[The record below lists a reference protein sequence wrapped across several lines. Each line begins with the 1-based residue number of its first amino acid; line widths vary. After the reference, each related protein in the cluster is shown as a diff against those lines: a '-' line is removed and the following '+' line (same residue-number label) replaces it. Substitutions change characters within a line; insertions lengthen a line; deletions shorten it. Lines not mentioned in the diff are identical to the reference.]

1 MNKFWAM
8 LLPGII
14 ATGCSTTQ
22 GSRFELV
29 EEYQMNDV
37 TQSSYADYQKEVKD
51 RLRENWRALLVSSV
65 DLPDS
70 SIIPGVDDYAIDK
83 LVELHAPT
91 DSGHEAKCQFVDG
104 KPRGMLLIH
113 GLYDSPYTMHDLEA
127 YFRSK
132 CFFTRSILLPG
143 HGTRP
148 GSLLKIKYENW
159 MDTVNFVIA
168 ELADEVDGNVYIT
181 GFSTGGALALNSA
194 LESQVVKGVFLFAPA
209 LKVDAG
215 LAYTVKKVGLEWVPF
230 HQLADKDV
238 IKYES
243 ITLDSAIA
251 VDGLAKMVKS
261 KLQVDGLNLNIP
273 VFIVVAKNDYTVKAQ
288 TAIEF
293 YRQGRFGERAEMFIY
308 APIKENDQCVKTVRE
323 GDPKTKTPTVISS
336 CFVHQQNDK
345 QFMIADYSHMAL
357 TLRSDDEHYGLEGHY
372 KYCLQYF
379 IDPENRKRCEDLSLE
394 FADVCFGERRVSG
407 SETYTHC
414 SNPDRVVRRL
424 TSNPQ
429 FDALTK
435 QLDAFISRHID
446 N

>member
-1 MNKFWAM
+1 MNKFWLI
-8 LLPGII
+8 LLCGLI
-14 ATGCSTTQ
+14 ATACSTTR

-29 EEYQMNDV
+29 EEYQMNDIN
-37 TQSSYADYQKEVKD
+37 QSSYAEYQKEAKD
-51 RLRENWRALLVSSV
+51 RLRENWRALLASNV

-91 DSGHEAKCQFVDG
+91 DSGHEARCQFEDG

-159 MDTVNFVIA
+159 IDAVNFSIA
-168 ELADEVDGNVYIT
+168 ELAKEVDGNVYIA
-181 GFSTGGALALNSA
+181 GFSTGGALALHSA
-194 LESQVVKGVFLFAPA
+194 LENNLVKGIFLFAPA

-215 LAYTVKKVGLEWVPF
+215 LAYKAKKLGLEWVPL
-230 HQLADKDV
+230 HRLADKDV

-251 VDGLAKMVKS
+251 VDRLAKMVKS
-261 KLQVDGLNLNIP
+261 KLEADGLNLTTP
-273 VFIVVAKNDYTVKAQ
+273 VFLVVAENDYTIKSA
-288 TAIEF
+288 TAIELF
-293 YRQGRFGERAEMFIY
+293 REGRFGGNAEMFIY
-308 APIKENDQCVKTVRE
+308 SPVSVSE
-323 GDPKTKTPTVISS
+323 GDPDKRMPTYISS
-336 CFVHQQNDK
+336 RFLHRQGGK
-345 QFMIADYSHMAL
+345 QFMVADYSHMAL
-357 TLRSDDEHYGLEGHY
+357 TLRSDDEHYGLQGRY

-379 IDPENRKRCEDLSLE
+379 IDPAKRKMCEDDTLE
-394 FADVCFGERRVSG
+394 FPAVCFGERKVSG
-407 SETYTHC
+407 SETYTQC
-414 SNPDRVVRRL
+414 SGPDKVVRRL

-429 FDALTK
+429 FEGLTK
-435 QLDAFISRHID
+435 YMDAFISRHIH